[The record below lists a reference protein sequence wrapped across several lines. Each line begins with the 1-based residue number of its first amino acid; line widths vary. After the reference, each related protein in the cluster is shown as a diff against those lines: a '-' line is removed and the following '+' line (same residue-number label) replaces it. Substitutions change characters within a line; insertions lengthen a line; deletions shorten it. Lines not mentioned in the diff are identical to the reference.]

1 MKMCKKLGMCLLSLL
16 PMVVVAAEG
25 QHAVQV
31 EVQVGQDLSSAL
43 REVREM
49 RRLGKVSDRD
59 TVYVTLAD
67 GDYPLTEP
75 LRLRPEDS
83 GTRQGPTI
91 IRAAH
96 AGQAVLRGSVPLQ
109 GWRRPTSEELRG
121 VPERVRPQVWV
132 CEAPLVQGRRVE
144 TRQLWQGAKRLPQA
158 SLVPQD
164 SLLPMLHFDRE
175 HLEIWIAKNFVNND
189 LLHSDYRGWMLV
201 HQRWA
206 IALLRLQGIRLDKE
220 VAKISFQQ
228 PESRREF
235 EHPWPQP
242 VINDTLEDGRVVSS
256 SFNLY
261 GHASFL
267 DHPGEWVQ
275 RPSDGLIYIVSADK
289 GGARPME
296 PIYIPVTEQLVQVE
310 GGEGRPVHDIVFEGI
325 SFRHTAW
332 TAPNRE
338 GWVTL
343 QAGFPIVEAY
353 KLAEPGLPHKAS
365 LENQAWIDRPQSAIS
380 LRGAQRVNFSR
391 CQFAQL
397 GACGVDYEEQC
408 AESQVTDC
416 QFEDIGATAILV
428 GHFATGGHETHAP
441 FLLQPVERLCHDILL
456 SHNEIHHVG
465 MEDWGACAINAGFV
479 YNTTIADNVVSHCK
493 WSGICLGWGWMSAPK
508 DKASRRRWPMKNNH
522 LLRNQVSHFG
532 LQLHDCGALYTLS
545 YQPNSSIVGNRLDN
559 MGRAPFATNNRAF
572 YIYLDEATDGFTIQG
587 NEMPERKIGE
597 NQIGKHVVIKE

>member
-31 EVQVGQDLSSAL
+31 EVKVGQDLSSAL

-59 TVYVTLAD
+59 TVFITLAD

-83 GTRQGPTI
+83 GTLQGPTI

-96 AGQAVLRGSVPLQ
+96 AGQAVVRGSVPLQ
-109 GWRRPTSEELRG
+109 GWRRPTPDELRG

-132 CEAPLVQGRRVE
+132 CDAPFVQGRRVE
-144 TRQLWQGAKRLPQA
+144 TRQLWQGEKRLPQA

-164 SLLPMLHFDRE
+164 SLLPMLNFDRE
-175 HLEIWIAKNFVNND
+175 HQEIWIAKKFVNND
-189 LLHSDYRGWMLV
+189 LLHSDYLGWMLV

-206 IALLRLQGIRLDKE
+206 IALLRIKGIRLDKDE
-220 VAKISFQQ
+220 ARISFHD

-261 GHASFL
+261 GHVAYL
-267 DHPGEWVQ
+267 DQPGEWLQ
-275 RPSDGLIYIVSADK
+275 RPSDGLIYYVSPDL
-289 GGARPME
+289 GGACPSE
-296 PIYIPVTEQLVQVE
+296 PIIVPVTEQLVKVE
-310 GGEGRPVHDIVFEGI
+310 GSLERPVHDVYFSGIRFEYT
-325 SFRHTAW
+325 SW
-332 TAPNRE
+332 TTPNRE

-343 QAGFPIVEAY
+343 QAGFPIIDAY
-353 KLAEPGLPHKAS
+353 KLQEPGLPHKAS
-365 LENQAWIDRPQSAIS
+365 LENQAWIGRPQSAIT
-380 LRGAQRVNFSR
+380 LQGVELVFFNA
-391 CQFAQL
+391 CDFAHL
-397 GACGVDYEEQC
+397 GACAVDYVETASNC
-408 AESQVTDC
+408 HIFNCRFS
-416 QFEDIGATAILV
+416 DIGATAILV
-428 GHFATGGHETHAP
+428 GDFSTGGHETHAP
-441 FLLQPVERLCHDILL
+441 FLPADRRRLCHDIFITF
-456 SHNEIHHVG
+456 NEIQHVG
-465 MEDWGACAINAGFV
+465 MEDWGAPAINAGFV
-479 YNTTIADNVVSHCK
+479 YNTTIAHNEVTHCK
-493 WSGICLGWGWMSAPK
+493 WSGICMGWGWMPAPK
-508 DKASRRRWPMKNNH
+508 DWASRRRWPMKNNH

-532 LQLHDCGALYTLS
+532 LQLHDCGAIYTLS

-559 MGRAPFATNNRAF
+559 MGRAPYATNNRAF
-572 YIYLDEATDGFTIQG
+572 YIYLDEATDGFTIQD

-597 NQIGKHVVIKE
+597 NQVGKDVVFKE